1 MAMPAMPLCHGYVSN
16 ICHIVGTSWA
26 HRGHIVARPGSAHMR
41 PKRQISATKA
51 WRCTAAAM
59 ETERVPRVPQVKRY
73 TRYTR
78 YTLLETGLD
87 RSGWTEKPVLN
98 FHKFDLFQIFQIRQ
112 MFHVMFDLSI
122 FSMFAAFNVVT

>member
-1 MAMPAMPLCHGYVSN
+1 MAMPLCHGYVSN

-51 WRCTAAAM
+51 WRAAQLQPWKPNEFHELHESKPARCWTM
-59 ETERVPRVPQVKRY
+59 
-73 TRYTR
+73 
-78 YTLLETGLD
+78 LD
-87 RSGWTEKPVLN
+87 RPGWTEKPVLN

-112 MFHVMFDLSI
+112 MFHVTFDLSI
-122 FSMFAAFNVVT
+122 FSMFAAFNVLT